1 MTQPGLMA
9 WRSIKTR
16 DQTIMTTLSL
26 EAVST
31 VRSSAYRKTAWRL
44 MPFLML
50 CYLCAYLDRV
60 NVGFAKLQMMNDLAL
75 SETVY
80 GLGAGV
86 FFIGYFLSEVPSNI
100 ILHKV
105 GARVWIARIMIT
117 WGIVSALFAFV
128 ETAWQ
133 FYALRFLLGIAEAGL
148 APGLLL
154 YLTYWFP
161 SYRRARMTVLWFIA
175 IPLSGMVGGPLS
187 GWIMN
192 HFAGVH
198 GWAGWQWMFVLE
210 AVPTVVVGLLVLSY
224 LKDGVHQA
232 TWLNDEEKALITR
245 EQAEDD
251 QQKVTHAS
259 IGEFIR
265 DRRLWLLAAIYFCVV
280 MGQYAITFWLPPLVR
295 NAGVS
300 DPLHIGFLT
309 SLPYLCAIAAMLLVG
324 RSGDKHRERRWHLI
338 VPMIAG
344 AIGLSLAAMMG
355 GNPTLSILS
364 LCLAASGILSAT
376 SLFWMLPTTLLGGVS
391 AAAGIAAVNSLA
403 NLAGFCSPYLI
414 GWITT
419 LTGSSAI
426 GMYLIT
432 GVLFLG
438 ASLVLRIPAAL
449 VNR

>member
-1 MTQPGLMA
+1 
-9 WRSIKTR
+9 
-16 DQTIMTTLSL
+16 MTTLSL

-31 VRSSAYRKTAWRL
+31 VRSNAYRKTAWRL

-80 GLGAGV
+80 GLGAGM
-86 FFIGYFLSEVPSNI
+86 FFIGYFLCEVPSNI

-187 GWIMN
+187 GWIMTQ
-192 HFAGVH
+192 FAGVH

-232 TWLNDEEKALITR
+232 SWLNDDEKALITR
-245 EQAEDD
+245 ELAEDD
-251 QQKVTHAS
+251 QKKVTHAS
-259 IGEFIR
+259 VGEFIR

-280 MGQYAITFWLPPLVR
+280 MGQYAITFWLPTLVR

-300 DPLHIGFLT
+300 DPMKIGVLT
-309 SLPYLCAIAAMLLVG
+309 SLPYLCAIVAMLYAG

-338 VPMIAG
+338 IPMIAG
-344 AIGLSLAAMMG
+344 AIGLTLAAMMG
-355 GNPTLSILS
+355 GNVTLSILS

-376 SLFWMLPTTLLGGVS
+376 SMFWMLPTTLLGGVS
-391 AAAGIAAVNSLA
+391 AAAGIAAVNSFA

-432 GVLFLG
+432 GVLVGG
-438 ASLVLRIPAAL
+438 ALLVLRIPAAL

>member
-1 MTQPGLMA
+1 
-9 WRSIKTR
+9 
-16 DQTIMTTLSL
+16 MTTLTL
-26 EAVST
+26 EAATS

-80 GLGAGV
+80 GLGAGM
-86 FFIGYFLSEVPSNI
+86 FFIGYFFCEVPSNI

-105 GARVWIARIMIT
+105 GARRWIARIMIS
-117 WGIVSALFAFV
+117 WGLISALFAFV
-128 ETAWQ
+128 DTAWQ
-133 FYALRFLLGIAEAGL
+133 FYTLRFFLGVAEAGL

-161 SYRRARMTVLWFIA
+161 SYRRARRARMTVLWFVA
-175 IPLSGMVGGPLS
+175 IPLSGMIGGPLS

-198 GWAGWQWMFVLE
+198 GWAGWQWMFALE
-210 AVPTVVVGLLVLSY
+210 AVPTVLVGILVLSY

-232 TWLNDEEKALITR
+232 TWLDDDEKALISR
-245 EQAEDD
+245 ELAEDE
-251 QQKVTHAS
+251 QKKVTHAS
-259 IGEFIR
+259 PAAFIR
-265 DRRLWLLAAIYFCVV
+265 DRRLWLLAGIYFCVV
-280 MGQYAITFWLPPLVR
+280 MGQYAITFWLPTLVR

-300 DPLHIGFLT
+300 DPLHIGLLT
-309 SLPYLCAIAAMLLVG
+309 SLPYLCAIAAMLLAG

-338 VPMIAG
+338 VPMLAG
-344 AIGLSLAAMMG
+344 ALGLTLAALMG
-355 GNPTLSILS
+355 SSVVLSILS
-364 LCLAASGILSAT
+364 LCLAAAGVLSA
-376 SLFWMLPTTLLGGVS
+376 SSMFWMLPTTLLGGVS
-391 AAAGIAAVNSLA
+391 AAAGIAAVNSFA

-419 LTGSSAI
+419 STGSSAI

-432 GVLFLG
+432 GVLCFG
-438 ASLVLRIPAAL
+438 ASLVLRVPASL